1 MVVAIV
7 IATITLLYVIRL
19 SVERCHGKHEQYLR
33 TTVQNPFSL
42 VDETDGMQD
51 NMTNESATKATK
63 IITTMTT
70 ITTIMTTMMMVL
82 TSLAGDAIVV
92 ENQLKVQVFVTVL
105 RFPISLTIA
114 AVSECVR
121 ECSSQCVFHLFLAVN
136 STPAHSLLSPS
147 SLLTDLVLPQHLTS
161 SFWSSFSSIPVILAI
176 LYLFSSRD
184 YQHWKTS

>member
-1 MVVAIV
+1 
-7 IATITLLYVIRL
+7 
-19 SVERCHGKHEQYLR
+19 
-33 TTVQNPFSL
+33 
-42 VDETDGMQD
+42 MQD
-51 NMTNESATKATK
+51 KMTNESATKAT
-63 IITTMTT
+63 TT
-70 ITTIMTTMMMVL
+70 ITTITTMMMMMVL
-82 TSLAGDAIVV
+82 TSLAVDGIVV

-176 LYLFSSRD
+176 LYHYPSHN
-184 YQHWKTS
+184 YQHWALATTPPHPLISESRPLLGGH